1 MDVIK
6 KKMAALR
13 EKLELAEAQAYQA
26 EEDCNAILRS
36 ADAKEDESAEL
47 LERLTQ
53 LEDEFDVQE
62 SRLLDLRQRHD
73 EAVKL
78 ADENERAHIELRNRG
93 QTDNTKLDK
102 LQRDLDE
109 LLENNERLELE
120 YQDALAKLEENENI
134 LEEEE
139 ERLTSADLR
148 VKELEVEAVQSGN
161 LLRSMKINEE
171 VAAESYTKSDCKLE
185 EMTNRL
191 FEMTERA
198 RQKEEEAKELEE
210 KLIDFDDELTHEKER
225 YHEVK
230 SDYDALLA
238 EVAEI

>member
-13 EKLELAEAQAYQA
+13 EKLEVAEAQACQA
-26 EEDCNAILRS
+26 EDECNAILRS
-36 ADAKEDESAEL
+36 ADSKEDESAEL

-78 ADENERAHIELRNRG
+78 ADENERAHIELKNRG
-93 QTDNTKLDK
+93 QTDTTKLDK

-139 ERLTSADLR
+139 ERLNSADLR

-185 EMTNRL
+185 EVTNRL

-198 RQKEEEAKELEE
+198 RQKEEDAKELEE
-210 KLIDFDDELTHEKER
+210 KLVDLDDELTHEKER